1 MKKLLAIL
9 LTLAMVFALLA
20 GCAPAD
26 QPEETQGNT
35 TVDTTGETTGDAQ
48 TFTVEVTHKDGT
60 VKTFT
65 YPVSDKNLGAILV
78 EQGLAVESD
87 SPGMYNTIDGET
99 ADWNTDQSYWCFYVG
114 DEMAMKGMND
124 TPVSAGDVFKLVYTV
139 G

>member
-1 MKKLLAIL
+1 MKTRKILAIV
-9 LTLAMVFALLA
+9 LTLAMMLSLVAA
-20 GCAPAD
+20 GCAPVE
-26 QPEETQGNT
+26 QPKQTQAA
-35 TVDTTGETTGDAQ
+35 TTGETAGNEQ
-48 TFTVEVTHKDGT
+48 TFTVEVIHKDGT

-78 EQGLAVESD
+78 DNGLAVESD
-87 SPGMYNTIDGET
+87 SPGMYNTVDGET
-99 ADWNTDQSYWCFYVG
+99 ADWNVDQGYWCFYVG

>member
-9 LTLAMVFALLA
+9 LTLTMVCALMA
-20 GCAPAD
+20 GCAPAAE
-26 QPEETQGNT
+26 PKETQGT
-35 TVDTTGETTGDAQ
+35 TAGETTGETQAQ

-78 EQGLAVESD
+78 EEGVAVESD

-99 ADWNTDQSYWCFYVG
+99 ADWNVDKGYWCFYVG
-114 DEMAMKGMND
+114 DEMATKGMND
-124 TPVSAGDVFKLVYTV
+124 TPVSAGDVFKLVYTI